1 MKVNIERIHSR
12 LEEIYQCGRKEDG
25 TFTRMA
31 YSPEDVKG
39 RETFMNY
46 FRKLGIEPRVDEA
59 GNIHALF
66 FCVIGDISHNIA
78 GLEERHV
85 RAFRKLLI
93 TGNKTGGNLRRQS
106 G

>member
-46 FRKLGIEPRVDEA
+46 FRKLVA
-59 GNIHALF
+59 YL
-66 FCVIGDISHNIA
+66 
-78 GLEERHV
+78 
-85 RAFRKLLI
+85 
-93 TGNKTGGNLRRQS
+93 
-106 G
+106 